1 MRGRMAAARVS
12 VIGLVGLGGGCATLA
27 AATVAMAGFVVAG
40 LGFGWAMTGL
50 STVVQER
57 APEELRG
64 RIMALWLVAFLGSR
78 PIAAAVLGGAA
89 DLLGV
94 LTAFAIAAA
103 LCAVAA
109 VVCRPANLTG
119 PLPVR

>member
-1 MRGRMAAARVS
+1 MLGASCTAKLFAA
-12 VIGLVGLGGGCATLA
+12 
-27 AATVAMAGFVVAG
+27 
-40 LGFGWAMTGL
+40 
-50 STVVQER
+50 
-57 APEELRG
+57 
-64 RIMALWLVAFLGSR
+64 
-78 PIAAAVLGGAA
+78 IAAAGLGGAA

-94 LTAFAIAAA
+94 LAAFAIAAS

>member
-1 MRGRMAAARVS
+1 MAAARVS

-27 AATVAMAGFVVAG
+27 AATVPAVAMAGFVVAG